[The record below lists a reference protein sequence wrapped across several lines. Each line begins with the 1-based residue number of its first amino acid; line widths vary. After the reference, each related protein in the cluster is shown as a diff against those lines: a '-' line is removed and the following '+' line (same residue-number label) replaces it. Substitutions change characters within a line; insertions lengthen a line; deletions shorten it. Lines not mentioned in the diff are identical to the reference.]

1 MIRTSLVTSATG
13 YPVELDNIKT
23 HLRLDLGY
31 TVEDDYLMTLRSAA
45 ISKVESIT
53 NRKMMKQTHK
63 AYFND
68 WSAGDYM
75 ELPYAPLISIPSS
88 GVTYKNS
95 TGNTTTFVSSE
106 WEADIRSIPG
116 RLALSSTANTDWP
129 TATLHDVNPISIEF
143 TCGYSTVA
151 SGVPARLKQAVLMLI
166 SHWYEF
172 REPYIVGGQFN
183 LSVARV
189 PDAVNSLISDY
200 RVFKF

>member
-1 MIRTSLVTSATG
+1 MIKTSLVTSATG
-13 YPVELDNIKT
+13 YPVELEDIKT

-31 TVEDDYLMTLRSAA
+31 TIEDDYLITLRSAA
-45 ISKVESIT
+45 ISKVESMT

-63 AYFND
+63 AYYND
-68 WSAGDYM
+68 WAESDYM
-75 ELPYAPLISIPSS
+75 ELPYSPLISIPSS
-88 GVTYKNS
+88 GVVYKNS
-95 TGNTTTFVSSE
+95 TGNSTTFASTE
-106 WEADIRSIPG
+106 WSADIRSTPG
-116 RLALSSTANTDWP
+116 RLSLDSTGGMDWP

>member
-1 MIRTSLVTSATG
+1 MIKTSLVTSATG
-13 YPVELDNIKT
+13 YPVELEDIKT

-31 TVEDDYLMTLRSAA
+31 TEEDDYLMTLRSAA
-45 ISKVESIT
+45 VSKIESMT
-53 NRKMMKQTHK
+53 NRKLMSQTYK
-63 AYFND
+63 AYFDD
-68 WSAGDYM
+68 WSDGNYM
-75 ELPYAPLISIPSS
+75 ELPYSPLISIPAT

-95 TGNTTTFVSSE
+95 TGNTTTFASSE
-106 WEADIRSIPG
+106 WEADIRSTPG
-116 RLALSSTANTDWP
+116 RIALSTTGGQDWP
-129 TATLHDVNPISIEF
+129 TATLHETNPITIEF
-143 TCGYSTVA
+143 QCGYSTVA
-151 SGVPARLKQAVLMLI
+151 SGVPARLRQAVMMLI